1 MAAAGAARPGRGIW
15 LVLPL
20 AGFLLVFFIIPI
32 GWLLSLAVRE
42 TEVPKALPRTL
53 TALAGWQAPQPLPA
67 PLWPAFAADLVAAR
81 EAGTLADAARRL
93 NYEVNGVRSTLM
105 RAARATGSAAAG
117 TPIDAAFFTEIDP
130 TLASAEFFAAV
141 QRARGPVSGYYLL
154 AAADLTRDAQGTV
167 QRAPESSRIY
177 LEVLG
182 RTLGISASV
191 TLLCLVM
198 GFPVALLI
206 TQVGQRAADWLL
218 VLVLLPF
225 WTSLL
230 VRTAAW
236 VVVLQREGMVNSLL
250 LKLGLISEPLT
261 LIYNRTGV
269 LLAMTHVLLPF
280 MILPVYTV
288 LKDIPPQYMRAA
300 TSLGAPPATAF
311 WRVYLPL
318 AAPGVAAGALMVFI
332 LALGYYITPALV
344 GGGADQMLSAFVAT
358 YTTDT
363 GNWGLAA
370 ALGALMLATTGVLY
384 AAAHKLSGGR
394 VMAMG

>member
-1 MAAAGAARPGRGIW
+1 MNLRRFLA
-15 LVLPL
+15 LPL
-20 AGFLLVFFIIPI
+20 AGFLLVFFVVPI
-32 GWLLSLAVRE
+32 VWLLSLAVRE
-42 TEVPKALPRTL
+42 VEVPRALPRTVV
-53 TALAGWQAPQPLPA
+53 ALSGWQAGQPLPA
-67 PLWPAFAADLVAAR
+67 PVFGGFAQDLVEARAAS
-81 EAGTLADAARRL
+81 TLADAARRL

-105 RAARATGSAAAG
+105 RAAREVSGAPAG
-117 TPIDAAFFTEIDP
+117 TVFDAAFFQAVDP
-130 TLASAEFFAAV
+130 ALASAEFFAAV
-141 QRARGPVSGYYLL
+141 QRARGPVSAYYLL
-154 AAADLTRDAQGTV
+154 ASVDLTRDVRGQIA
-167 QRAPESSRIY
+167 RAAEGNRIY

-182 RTLGISASV
+182 RTLAISLSV

-198 GFPVALLI
+198 GFPVALLL
-206 TQVGQRAADWLL
+206 TQVSQRAADWLL

-230 VRTAAW
+230 VRTASW
-236 VVVLQREGMVNSLL
+236 VVVLQKEGMVNSLL
-250 LKLGLISEPLT
+250 LKLGLIAEPLT

-269 LLAMTHVLLPF
+269 LVAMTHVLLPF
-280 MILPVYTV
+280 MILPLYTV

-311 WRVYLPL
+311 VRVFLPL
-318 AAPGVAAGALMVFI
+318 AAPGVAAGSLMVFI

-344 GGGADQMLSAFVAT
+344 GGGSDQMLSYFVAT

-370 ALGALMLATTGVLY
+370 ALGLLLLGTTAVLY